1 MELSTRFINAYNTID
16 SALKEQND
24 YKRSLSYTEVIR
36 KAAKNNA
43 IVRKYE
49 EDLITFGRLRNAIVH
64 SANEN
69 FVIAE
74 PHLDVVEEYEKIAKL
89 VSKPPLAFNTEVCK
103 KQVTTVSG
111 DMKVKDVFE
120 FLYKTGYSNVP
131 VYNEEMLVGVANG
144 KKLANIIGKKIYEK
158 VDLDDFFNNK
168 TIGEV
173 LKEATAD
180 NYYTIANE
188 KVTLDVILNLFSENR
203 KLLVVLITK
212 GGSLLQPPIGIITQA
227 DILDINKV
235 LDDYS
240 SNISWH

>member
-1 MELSTRFINAYNTID
+1 MELSQRFINAYNTID

-24 YKRSLSYTEVIR
+24 MKRGLSYTEAIR
-36 KAAKNNA
+36 KAAKTNA

-49 EDLITFGRLRNAIVH
+49 EDLVTYGRLRNAIVH

-69 FVIAE
+69 FIIAE
-74 PHLDVVEEYEKIAKL
+74 PHKEVVEEYEKIAKL
-89 VSKPPLAFNTEVCK
+89 IAAPPLAYNTDVCK
-103 KQVTTVSG
+103 KQVHTISSNTV
-111 DMKVKDVFE
+111 VKDVFE
-120 FLYKTGYSNVP
+120 LLYRSGHSNIP
-131 VYNEEMLVGVANG
+131 VYDDEMLVGVANG
-144 KKLANIIGKKIYEK
+144 KKLASIIGKKIYEK
-158 VDLDDFFNNK
+158 VDIEDFFNNK

-188 KVTLDVILNLFSENR
+188 KVTLDVILNLFNENR

-240 SNISWH
+240 TNIS

>member
-1 MELSTRFINAYNTID
+1 MELSARFINAYNIID
-16 SALKEQND
+16 QALKEQND
-24 YKRSLSYTEVIR
+24 LKRSLSYTESIR
-36 KAAKNNA
+36 KSAKSNA

-49 EDLITFGRLRNAIVH
+49 EDLVTYGRLRNAIVH

-89 VSKPPLAFNTEVCK
+89 ISAPPLAFNTEVCK
-103 KQVTTVSG
+103 KQVTTVSANTPL
-111 DMKVKDVFE
+111 KDVFE

-131 VYNEEMLVGVANG
+131 VYSDEMLIGVANG

-158 VDLDDFFNNK
+158 VDLDDFFNHK

-180 NYYTIANE
+180 NYYTIASE
-188 KVTLDVILNLFSENR
+188 KVTLDIVLNLFSENR

-212 GGSLLQPPIGIITQA
+212 GGSLLQPPIGIITQS

-240 SNISWH
+240 NNIT

>member
-1 MELSTRFINAYNTID
+1 MELSARFINAYNIID
-16 SALKEQND
+16 QALKEQND
-24 YKRSLSYTEVIR
+24 LKRSMSYTESIR

-49 EDLITFGRLRNAIVH
+49 EDLVTYGRLRNAIVH

-89 VSKPPLAFNTEVCK
+89 ISAPPLAFNTDVCK
-103 KQVTTVSG
+103 KQVTTVSSN
-111 DMKVKDVFE
+111 MVVKDVFE

-131 VYNEEMLVGVANG
+131 VYNNDMLVGVANC

-158 VDLDDFFNNK
+158 VDLEEFFNHK
-168 TIGEV
+168 TIGEI
-173 LKEATAD
+173 LMEATAD

-203 KLLVVLITK
+203 RLLVVLITK

-240 SNISWH
+240 KEI